1 MGKDYRGV
9 GYLTGRRLSFN
20 SGAPK
25 HAVRVDDDSQVAY
38 SDSDKDG
45 KSGMTNIGAIIG
57 REVLDSRG
65 NPTVEAEVQLAS
77 GVIGRAIVPS
87 GASTGEHEAVELR
100 DGDNARFLGKGVLKA
115 VENVNA
121 EIADALANWDAADQR
136 ALDQKMI
143 ELDGTENKARLG
155 ANAILAVSM
164 AAARAAAAEYGL
176 PLYRYLG
183 GAGANTLPTPMMN
196 ILNGGAHADN
206 NVDFQEFMV
215 MPVGAPSFS
224 EALRWGVEVFHTLKG
239 VLKKRG
245 YNTAVGDEGGFAP
258 SVKSNVEAIEVVLE
272 AIQQAGYKPGEEI
285 AIALDPAASEFY
297 QDGKYVFKKS
307 DKSAKSSDDMVRFWS
322 KWANDYPIVSLE
334 DGLSEDDWD
343 GWQNLTRELGGKIQ
357 LVGDDIFVTNIT
369 FLQEG
374 IDKGVANSI
383 LIKVNQIGTVSE
395 TLDAIDLARRN
406 GYTSIISHRS
416 GETEDTFIAD
426 LAVATGAGQIKTG
439 SASRTD
445 RIAKYNQ
452 LLRIESEL
460 GDSARF
466 LGLKALNYKG

>member
-1 MGKDYRGV
+1 MSKIYSGV

-20 SGAPK
+20 SDSMRETLEPDPERVYMSNISDI
-25 HAVRVDDDSQVAY
+25 HARQ
-38 SDSDKDG
+38 
-45 KSGMTNIGAIIG
+45 
-57 REVLDSRG
+57 VLDSRG
-65 NPTVEAEVQLAS
+65 NPTVEAQVTLANGAS
-77 GVIGRAIVPS
+77 GRAIVPS

-100 DGDNARFLGKGVLKA
+100 DGDKECYLGKGVLKA
-115 VENVNA
+115 VENVNG
-121 EIADALANWDAADQR
+121 EIADALANMDASDQR

-143 ELDGTENKARLG
+143 DLDGTENKGRLG
-155 ANAILAVSM
+155 ANAILSVSM
-164 AAARAAAAEYGL
+164 AAARAAAKSYGL

-183 GAGANTLPTPMMN
+183 GAGANVLPTPMMN

-215 MPVGAPSFS
+215 MPVGAESFS
-224 EALRWGVEVFHTLKG
+224 DALRWGVEVFHTLKG

-272 AIQQAGYKPGEEI
+272 AIQQAGFKPGYDI

-307 DKSAKSSDDMVRFWS
+307 DKSAKSSEDMALFWAKWVR
-322 KWANDYPIVSLE
+322 DYPIVSLE

-343 GWQNLTRELGGKIQ
+343 GWQALTEQLGKKIQ
-357 LVGDDIFVTNIT
+357 LVGDDIFVTNIKI
-369 FLQEG
+369 FGEG
-374 IDKGVANSI
+374 IERGIANSI
-383 LIKVNQIGTVSE
+383 LIKLNQIGTVSE

-406 GYTSIISHRS
+406 DYTAVISHRS
-416 GETEDTFIAD
+416 GETEDAFIAD

-445 RIAKYNQ
+445 RICKYNQ
-452 LLRIESEL
+452 LLRIEEEL
-460 GDSARF
+460 GDGARF